1 MAAIHRYKLK
11 YHLIKITRIAKKKF
25 FFFLCKIFIMNFV
38 NYVDRDEVQKLR
50 ATKGVKEIKLI
61 NFSSIIH
68 SKKLIINQ

>member
-11 YHLIKITRIAKKKF
+11 YHLIKITRIAKKN